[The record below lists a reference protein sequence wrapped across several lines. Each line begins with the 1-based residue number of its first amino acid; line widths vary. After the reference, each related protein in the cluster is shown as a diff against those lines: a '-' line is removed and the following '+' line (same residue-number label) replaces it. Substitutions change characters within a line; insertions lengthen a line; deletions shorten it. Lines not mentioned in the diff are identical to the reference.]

1 MALEDVAS
9 VARRTRE
16 DLERSASV
24 ELGAATLERARDAMA
39 GFGSPE
45 PNGPALDLGRIIE
58 GSLHEPAHWRRE
70 GGRVRLRTDRGDDE
84 PSPWV
89 EEWDSTEDLLV
100 ADTPAARA
108 AAAGL
113 IAEVSQARSDR
124 AAQIELEVRDAGVS
138 RLREL
143 APDLVIR
150 AGEVPEG
157 YTTDGNLV
165 CVIDEDMT
173 GLQHRW
179 RLEELGQ
186 GSRAMVAD
194 LKSFR
199 DRVNVPFGHQAGDEV
214 LRTIA
219 QRLMTGLAPRQ
230 VLRIGVDEFAIEVFD
245 GDDWPDPSS
254 LVSRVRD
261 LVGRP
266 IPRIEISLEA
276 WVGVGRTR
284 LGEDAASAVR
294 EALDDI
300 DRQRAA
306 SALRP

>member
-1 MALEDVAS
+1 M
-9 VARRTRE
+9 
-16 DLERSASV
+16 
-24 ELGAATLERARDAMA
+24 
-39 GFGSPE
+39 
-45 PNGPALDLGRIIE
+45 
-58 GSLHEPAHWRRE
+58 
-70 GGRVRLRTDRGDDE
+70 
-84 PSPWV
+84 
-89 EEWDSTEDLLV
+89 

-108 AAAGL
+108 TAARL
-113 IAEVSQARSDR
+113 IAEASQARSDR

-143 APDLVIR
+143 APDLVIW

-165 CVIDEDMT
+165 CVIDEDVT
-173 GLQHRW
+173 GLQRGW
-179 RLEELGQ
+179 RLEELAQ
-186 GSRAMVAD
+186 GSRALVAD
-194 LKSFR
+194 LQSFR
-199 DRVNVPFGHQAGDEV
+199 DRVIVPFGHQAGDEV

-219 QRLMTGLAPRQ
+219 KRLMTDLAPRQ
-230 VLRIGVDEFAIEVFD
+230 VLRIGGDEFAVEVLD

-266 IPRIEISLEA
+266 IPTIEISLEA

-284 LGEDAASAVR
+284 LREDAASAVR
-294 EALDDI
+294 EAFDDI
-300 DRQRAA
+300 DRQRAG